1 MKRMQTTTSI
11 PPTTWLRTDQP
22 VIPVNPATWDYLSEV
37 ENALRQGVTARADIS
52 HPGFYEIEIGERWF
66 YVHVPSRLKG
76 VYLVAVENR
85 STTKEPELLVHQHA
99 C

>member
-1 MKRMQTTTSI
+1 MKATTSI
-11 PPTTWLRTDQP
+11 PPTTWLRTEQR
-22 VIPVNPATWDYLSEV
+22 VIPVNPATWAYLPEV
-37 ENALRQGVTARADIS
+37 EAALRGGIAARADSS
-52 HPGFYEIEIGERWF
+52 HPGFYEIEVGNRWF

-85 STTKEPELLVHQHA
+85 SNTKHAGLLIHQHA